1 MARAVGN
8 TGIPTDSPVIE
19 RPGVMHR
26 EADFHGNAKW
36 LALPP
41 EDPERARKGDLGET
55 IIPGLETE
63 PLSHPGLPFFIDE
76 LGSSGVK
83 G

>member
-1 MARAVGN
+1 MPKSYSNV
-8 TGIPTDSPVIE
+8 GIPVDTPIVE

-26 EADFHGNAKW
+26 EADYHGNAKW

-41 EDPERARKGDLGET
+41 EHPERADKGDLGEVV
-55 IIPGLETE
+55 IPGLETK
-63 PLSHPGLPFFIDE
+63 PLSHPGLPFE
-76 LGSSGVK
+76 LKPGK